1 MTSSEK
7 YELSL
12 RAYTDILNGYSVV
25 HHEGKKAYLKHLRD
39 SDYALLERQKE
50 QYRQEAASKGLF
62 SEEENLEMLNETG
75 HWSSAEENKYQNAL
89 KEVQNLKKTESQ
101 IFLDSQRKI
110 ISQRVKEKEKE
121 LKKIGKYRTLVPL
134 VSTEEFASNKINFF
148 LMQFSFYKADDLKE
162 NLFTEKEFSDLHTEE
177 VDYLTGLYFGALL
190 NLSDTNIKRIACLGV
205 FINTFMLAQGN
216 PYFFFNKSVCSLTS
230 YQTLLCNFGS
240 GNKNILEHSENDMP
254 SYDDVDDSIAWY
266 DRERDIIK
274 RKYSPNKS
282 SPPSSSA
289 SGGKSPKSERFEGIS
304 VPNASKEEMETI
316 GFEKQAQPMNL
327 VEAAEKLKKKLGK
340 DSLDIHDMVKLH
352 S

>member
-1 MTSSEK
+1 
-7 YELSL
+7 LS
-12 RAYTDILNGYSVV
+12 
-25 HHEGKKAYLKHLRD
+25 D
-39 SDYALLERQKE
+39 SDHALLERQKE

-121 LKKIGKYRTLVPL
+121 LKKIGKYRALVPL
-134 VSTEEFASNKINFF
+134 VSTEQFASNKINFF

-205 FINTFMLAQGN
+205 FIN
-216 PYFFFNKSVCSLTS
+216 
-230 YQTLLCNFGS
+230 
-240 GNKNILEHSENDMP
+240 
-254 SYDDVDDSIAWY
+254 
-266 DRERDIIK
+266 
-274 RKYSPNKS
+274 
-282 SPPSSSA
+282 
-289 SGGKSPKSERFEGIS
+289 
-304 VPNASKEEMETI
+304 
-316 GFEKQAQPMNL
+316 
-327 VEAAEKLKKKLGK
+327 
-340 DSLDIHDMVKLH
+340 
-352 S
+352 